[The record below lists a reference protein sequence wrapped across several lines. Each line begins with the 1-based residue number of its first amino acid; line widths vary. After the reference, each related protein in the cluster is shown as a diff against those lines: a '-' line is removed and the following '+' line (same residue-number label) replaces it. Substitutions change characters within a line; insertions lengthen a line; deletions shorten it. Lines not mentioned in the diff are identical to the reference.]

1 MSGSGK
7 GGGIILFASWR
18 RVGADRERQLAP
30 DDRGSSPRSWRSGR
44 PGVGSFQGLGQLP
57 GGAHSSSMAWKGW
70 RGHVA
75 GWWWAVGVYYPPP
88 PLPVA
93 LGESADVP
101 SGLAIQLD
109 GFPGVWAL
117 FVVDEDAVATGGPGW
132 PSFPGAFQRQPASCP
147 STPCS
152 VPPRLRPARVPSPGR
167 AELRLWSGS
176 FCRPGISALVLAS
189 TGTSTAAAARTSA
202 APSTARRC
210 RTTTRTFR
218 LMQLGRFAY
227 CV

>member
-30 DDRGSSPRSWRSGR
+30 DDRGSSPRSWFIPRGSGNFR
-44 PGVGSFQGLGQLP
+44 
-57 GGAHSSSMAWKGW
+57 GGAHGSSIAWKWW
-70 RGHVA
+70 RWHVA

-93 LGESADVP
+93 LGESVDVP

-117 FVVDEDAVATGGPGW
+117 FVVDEDAVATGGP
-132 PSFPGAFQRQPASCP
+132 ACP

-152 VPPRLRPARVPSPGR
+152 VPPWLRPASVPSPGR
-167 AELRLWSGS
+167 AE
-176 FCRPGISALVLAS
+176 LVLAS
-189 TGTSTAAAARTSA
+189 TGTSTAAAARTSV

-218 LMQLGRFAY
+218 LMQLGQFAY

>member
-1 MSGSGK
+1 
-7 GGGIILFASWR
+7 
-18 RVGADRERQLAP
+18 
-30 DDRGSSPRSWRSGR
+30 
-44 PGVGSFQGLGQLP
+44 
-57 GGAHSSSMAWKGW
+57 MAWKVW

-132 PSFPGAFQRQPASCP
+132 PSFPGAFQRQHASCP

-152 VPPRLRPARVPSPGR
+152 VPPRLRPASVPSPGR
-167 AELRLWSGS
+167 AE
-176 FCRPGISALVLAS
+176 LVLAS
-189 TGTSTAAAARTSA
+189 TGTSTAAAARTSV

-218 LMQLGRFAY
+218 LMQLGRLCGNPRHTGARLEPKWPRIY
-227 CV
+227 YYNLTI

>member
-44 PGVGSFQGLGQLP
+44 PGVGSFHGARATSG
-57 GGAHSSSMAWKGW
+57 GGAHGSSMAWKWW
-70 RGHVA
+70 RWHVA

-117 FVVDEDAVATGGPGW
+117 FVVDEDAVATGGP
-132 PSFPGAFQRQPASCP
+132 ACP

-152 VPPRLRPARVPSPGR
+152 VPPWLRPASVPSPGR
-167 AELRLWSGS
+167 AE
-176 FCRPGISALVLAS
+176 LVLAS
-189 TGTSTAAAARTSA
+189 TGTSTAAAARTSV

-218 LMQLGRFAY
+218 LMQLGQFAY